1 MGEKKKAELKI
12 NQRHIDILEFSKRY
26 MRENNYPPTEREIM
40 AGVGF
45 RSTQSI
51 AKYMREMHQLGLIVM
66 RKSPRSF
73 YIPGVRYVFEDKPVV
88 LDGEEAEKA

>member
-1 MGEKKKAELKI
+1 MRKSKKAELKI
-12 NQRHIDILEFSKRY
+12 NQRHIDILEFAKRY

-40 AGVGF
+40 AAVGF
-45 RSTQSI
+45 KSTKSI
-51 AKYMREMHQLGLIVM
+51 AKYMHEMHQLGLIVM
-66 RKSPRSF
+66 RKSPRAF

>member
-26 MRENNYPPTEREIM
+26 MRENNYPPIEREIM

-66 RKSPRSF
+66 RKSPRAF

>member
-1 MGEKKKAELKI
+1 MRKSKKTELKI
-12 NQRHIDILEFSKRY
+12 NQRHIDILEFAKRY

-51 AKYMREMHQLGLIVM
+51 VKYMREMHQLGLIVM
-66 RKSPRSF
+66 RKSPRAF